1 MEAVS
6 MYQVAGIFVG
16 GGGAISGMLLFI
28 LKGQN
33 KKIDLKTDT
42 TVCKIIS
49 TAVEKRN
56 DDVKDTLKDIQK
68 TLSGQQKTLSG
79 QAVDIA
85 TIAAHLKI
93 KEGP

>member
-16 GGGAISGMLLFI
+16 GGGAISAMLLFV
-28 LKGQN
+28 LKGQD
-33 KKIDLKTDT
+33 KKIDLKTDV

-49 TAVEKRN
+49 SGIEKKN
-56 DDVKDTLKDIQK
+56 DEVKDTLTDI
-68 TLSGQQKTLSG
+68 QKTLSG

-85 TIAAHLKI
+85 KIAEHFKI
-93 KEGP
+93 KDGP